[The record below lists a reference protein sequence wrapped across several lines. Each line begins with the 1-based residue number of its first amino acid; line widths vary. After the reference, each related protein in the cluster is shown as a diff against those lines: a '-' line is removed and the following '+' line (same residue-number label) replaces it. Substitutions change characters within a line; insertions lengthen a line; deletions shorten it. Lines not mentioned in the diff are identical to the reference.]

1 MSRASGPDSIPVVVL
16 KNWEPEFSY
25 ILFSMCLKEPCF
37 PDCQKVLSVVPV
49 FKNVGEMPT
58 AKNCCLVSLSSVAS
72 KVYEKLVNKRI
83 VDYIEKCCFFSDF

>member
-1 MSRASGPDSIPVVVL
+1 
-16 KNWEPEFSY
+16 
-25 ILFSMCLKEPCF
+25 MCLKEPCF
-37 PDCQKVLSVVPV
+37 PDCQKVLLVVPV